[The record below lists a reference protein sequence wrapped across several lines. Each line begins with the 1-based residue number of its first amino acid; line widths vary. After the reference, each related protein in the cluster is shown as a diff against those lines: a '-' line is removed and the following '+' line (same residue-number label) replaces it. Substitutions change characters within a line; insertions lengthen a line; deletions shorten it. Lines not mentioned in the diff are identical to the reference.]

1 MTYEE
6 CINKVIEFSEKF
18 YNSLDFAHNMEHMMQ
33 MRLKYLVLTEW

>member
-18 YNSLDFAHNMEHMMQ
+18 YNSLDFVHNMKR
-33 MRLKYLVLTEW
+33 RL